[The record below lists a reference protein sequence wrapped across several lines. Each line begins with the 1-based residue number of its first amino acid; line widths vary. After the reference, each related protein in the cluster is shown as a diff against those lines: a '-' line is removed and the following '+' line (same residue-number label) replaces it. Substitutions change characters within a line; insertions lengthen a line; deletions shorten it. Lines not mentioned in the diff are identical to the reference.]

1 MEALNPC
8 LSLENPGILACSS
21 VITTQ
26 LLFLLLR
33 DANPVSALAGG
44 IEAEGVW
51 VLSNSVCRCA
61 SRFRPEIVG
70 VVSCRPEQTST
81 TLGGT

>member
-1 MEALNPC
+1 MEALNPR
-8 LSLENPGILACSS
+8 LSLENPGILACSC

-33 DANPVSALAGG
+33 DANPVLALAGG

-51 VLSNSVCRCA
+51 GLANSVCRSA
-61 SRFRPEIVG
+61 
-70 VVSCRPEQTST
+70 
-81 TLGGT
+81 